1 MKITEISINRPVG
14 TILIIIALT
23 ALGLISIPNIPV
35 SFWPE
40 FVAPT
45 LVVVAPYPGVGPEE
59 IEEEIAKPLEEEL
72 STIDHVDELETV
84 CFSGGCRIMVRFEWG
99 IDFDKSKREVQDR
112 TTKARSRFPREAL
125 EPTVLQVQDFIP
137 PGIELGFF
145 SESRDLNQVR
155 DIIETKV
162 KNRILRLKDV
172 ATVHIS
178 GGYEKEVTVTVDPD
192 KLAAFGISLGQIN
205 NALVM
210 QNMDIPGGKLK
221 LGKKNYLLQSKGK
234 FTNIAD
240 IRRVVVADINQT
252 PILLQDIAKI
262 EITNKKRTTVSRLQG
277 KDIVSLAVRE
287 KSGGNTVAM
296 VDEVKATLAAA
307 KGNLPADIHITTIE
321 DQSTFIKASI
331 KSVTRNALLGAMLAG
346 IIILLF
352 LGNIRN
358 TLIIALSIPISII
371 ITFICIDQFGL
382 SINTISLGG
391 LALGVGLIVD
401 SSIVVLENIYR
412 HLTENK
418 SDDRKATVINATS
431 EVGMAITSATLTSIV
446 VFLPLAFL
454 MGLFA
459 ALLGELA
466 LTVVFALTISI
477 LVALTIV
484 PLLSYKLMHTQTSST
499 FFGRI
504 ATLWQNIFNKLLS
517 AYKPSLRLAL
527 RFPILTILISL
538 ILLVLS
544 VVIIAPRLDV
554 EMLPSINQNEFRVDL
569 TLQEGT
575 DLQVTDNIV
584 RRMEKFL
591 QGEEQVE
598 QTYAV
603 VGRTATLG
611 DVKSNVASISVIVKK
626 EYVQSAATFMEK
638 LRQRWAALAGA
649 KVIIKQVT
657 ATEGMEREPVNLRI
671 SGNDLGV
678 LQQLAVRAMTQIR
691 RVDGVVNLKSSL
703 QESLPEFNIRIDHE
717 KAAELGLP
725 TALITS
731 TIRQAVDGLTP
742 TKLSTY
748 GKEYDI
754 RVKADGRKVRNISQL
769 LSLPLT
775 SVRGTTYP
783 LSAVA
788 KLSFD
793 KSPGEIHRF
802 DQQRVVIITADV
814 AGASQRAVTSQV
826 KAKMKNLPLPPDY
839 FLTFGGQSKGIADSF
854 KSLGIALL
862 IAIFLVYVVMGAQ
875 FNSFGQPLII
885 AVTIPLA
892 LIGVFVGLY
901 LFGASMSMNAIL
913 GMIML
918 VGIVVNNGIL
928 LVDYINQLRGQG
940 KDKMDAI
947 VQGGVTRLRPIL
959 ITSLTTIFGMLPIA
973 LGLGEGGEALQP
985 LGAVVVGGMMT
996 STFFTLLVIPCVYAL
1011 FTGGTKR
1018 FAK

>member
-23 ALGLISIPNIPV
+23 ALGFISITNIPV

-45 LVVVAPYPGVGPEE
+45 LIVVAPYPGVGPEE

-99 IDFDKSKREVQDR
+99 IDFYKSKREVQDR
-112 TTKARSRFPREAL
+112 TIKARSRFPREAL
-125 EPTVLQVQDFIP
+125 DPTVLQVQDFIP
-137 PGIELGFF
+137 PGIELGFY
-145 SESRDLNQVR
+145 SETRDLNQVR

-178 GGYEKEVTVTVDPD
+178 GGYEKEVAVTVDPD
-192 KLAAFGISLGQIN
+192 RLAGFGISLGQVN

-234 FTNIAD
+234 FTNVRD

-252 PILLQDIAKI
+252 PIFLQDIAKV
-262 EITNKKRTTVSRLQG
+262 EIANKERTSISRFQG

-296 VDEVKATLAAA
+296 VDEVKTTLAAV
-307 KGNLPADIHITTIE
+307 KSSLPADIHIATIE
-321 DQSTFIKASI
+321 DQSTFIKESI
-331 KSVTRNALLGAMLAG
+331 RSVTRNALLGALLAG

-371 ITFICIDQFGL
+371 VTFICIDRFGL
-382 SINTISLGG
+382 SINMISLGG

-412 HLTENK
+412 HLSESK
-418 SDDRKATVINATS
+418 SADRKETVVNATS
-431 EVGMAITSATLTSIV
+431 EVGMAIASATLTSIV

-484 PLLSYKLMHTQTSST
+484 PMLSYKLMRTQTSNT
-499 FFGRI
+499 IFGRI
-504 ATLWQNIFNKLLS
+504 ATLWQNMFNKLL
-517 AYKPSLRLAL
+517 ATYKPSLRLAL
-527 RFPILTILISL
+527 RFPILTILLSL
-538 ILLVLS
+538 VILVLS

-575 DLQVTDNIV
+575 DLRVTDNIV
-584 RRMEKFL
+584 RRMERFL
-591 QGEEQVE
+591 QGQEQVE
-598 QTYAV
+598 QIYAI
-603 VGRTATLG
+603 VGRTATFG
-611 DVKSNVASISVIVKK
+611 NVKSNVAGISVRVKK
-626 EYVQSAATFMEK
+626 EYVQSSAIFMENLREHWATF
-638 LRQRWAALAGA
+638 AGA
-649 KVIIKQVT
+649 KVIIRQVT

-671 SGNDLGV
+671 SGNDLAV
-678 LQQLAVRAMTQIR
+678 LQQLAMQAMTQIR
-691 RVDGVVNLKSSL
+691 QVAGVVNLKSSL
-703 QESLPEFNIRIDHE
+703 QESLPEFNIRIDYE
-717 KAAELGLP
+717 KAADLGLP
-725 TALITS
+725 IALITS

-754 RVKADGRKVRNISQL
+754 RVKADNEKIRNTGQL

-775 SVRGTTYP
+775 SVRGKP
-783 LSAVA
+783 
-788 KLSFD
+788 
-793 KSPGEIHRF
+793 
-802 DQQRVVIITADV
+802 
-814 AGASQRAVTSQV
+814 
-826 KAKMKNLPLPPDY
+826 
-839 FLTFGGQSKGIADSF
+839 
-854 KSLGIALL
+854 
-862 IAIFLVYVVMGAQ
+862 
-875 FNSFGQPLII
+875 
-885 AVTIPLA
+885 
-892 LIGVFVGLY
+892 
-901 LFGASMSMNAIL
+901 
-913 GMIML
+913 
-918 VGIVVNNGIL
+918 
-928 LVDYINQLRGQG
+928 
-940 KDKMDAI
+940 
-947 VQGGVTRLRPIL
+947 
-959 ITSLTTIFGMLPIA
+959 
-973 LGLGEGGEALQP
+973 
-985 LGAVVVGGMMT
+985 
-996 STFFTLLVIPCVYAL
+996 TL
-1011 FTGGTKR
+1011 
-1018 FAK
+1018 